1 LQSYR
6 FCVQHLDIIIV
17 IFLFSLST
25 FCGFQGCF
33 NKFTNYVQ
41 ENLNIVIGTVVGIAA
56 VQLLAIIFA
65 FCVCRVSRK
74 RVKNLSQ
81 WWASLPYNSSP
92 SYSPSAS
99 AG

>member
-65 FCVCRVSRK
+65 FCVCRVSRS
-74 RVKNLSQ
+74 RVKYLSQ
-81 WWASLPYNSSP
+81 WWASP
-92 SYSPSAS
+92 SYSPSAF